1 MHRITL
7 AIALPLLLSACGNS
21 DARKLEAGAPF
32 TMTEIARFDEPW
44 AMVFLPD
51 GRALVTEKA
60 GELILWSGKG
70 PTKVSVSG
78 TPKPV
83 YGGQGGLGDVI
94 LHPQFATNGI
104 IYLSWIEG
112 ERGGLGAV
120 VGRAKLVEEGGAAR
134 IEDIS
139 IVWRQAP
146 KVSGRGHFGHRIAFG
161 PDGMLYIS
169 SGERQ
174 KFDPAQDMSVNL
186 GKVIRLK
193 DDGSIPSDNPFHA
206 KGGVT
211 AQIWSLGHRNPLGLA
226 FAPDGTLWD
235 SEMGPAGG
243 DELNLVKR
251 AANYGYPKVSNGS
264 HYDGR
269 DIPDHSP
276 ADGFAAP
283 KAWWNPSIS
292 PGSLMIYSGS
302 MFPQWKGD
310 AFIGALSGAA
320 LIRVDLNGENAA
332 KADAWD
338 MEMRVRE
345 VEQGPD
351 GAIWLLEDGD
361 NGRLLRLTAK
371 ASPADK

>member
-1 MHRITL
+1 MRPALTL
-7 AIALPLLLSACGNS
+7 LLPALLLSGCGSS
-21 DARKLEAGAPF
+21 DARKIGVDAPF
-32 TMTEIARFDEPW
+32 AVTEIARFNEPW
-44 AMVFLPD
+44 AMAFLPD
-51 GRALVTEKA
+51 GRALISEKA
-60 GELILWSGKG
+60 GALVLWNGKG
-70 PTKVSVSG
+70 PAKVMVSG
-78 TPKPV
+78 IPKPA
-83 YGGQGGLGDVI
+83 YGGQGGFGDVV
-94 LHPQFATNGI
+94 LHPQFAINGM
-104 IYLSWIEG
+104 IYLSWVEG

-120 VGRAKLVEEGGAAR
+120 VGRAKLVEDGGSAKIEGL
-134 IEDIS
+134 S

-174 KFDPAQDMSVNL
+174 KFDPAQDMSGNL
-186 GKVIRLK
+186 GKVVRLK
-193 DDGSIPSDNPFHA
+193 DDGSVPGDNPFYS

-269 DIPDHSP
+269 DIPDHS
-276 ADGFAAP
+276 ASDGFAAP

-302 MFPQWKGD
+302 MFPLWKGD
-310 AFIGALSGAA
+310 AFIGALSGES

-338 MEMRVRE
+338 MNMRVRE

-361 NGRLLRLTAK
+361 NGRLLRLSAK
-371 ASPADK
+371 G

>member
-1 MHRITL
+1 MRPAL
-7 AIALPLLLSACGNS
+7 SLLLLPLLLSGCGSS
-21 DARKLEAGAPF
+21 DARKASGVGTPF
-32 TMTEIARFDEPW
+32 TVTEIARFNEPW
-44 AMVFLPD
+44 AMTFLPD
-51 GRALVTEKA
+51 GRALVSEKA
-60 GELILWSGKG
+60 GALILWNGK
-70 PTKVSVSG
+70 TKAKTSVADIPGSA
-78 TPKPV
+78 
-83 YGGQGGLGDVI
+83 YGGQGGFGDVV
-94 LHPQFATNGI
+94 LHPQFVSNGM
-104 IYLSWIEG
+104 IYLSWV
-112 ERGGLGAV
+112 ERGREGLGAV
-120 VGRAKLVEEGGAAR
+120 VGRAKLVESGSTAR
-134 IEDIS
+134 IEGLS
-139 IVWRQAP
+139 IIWRQAP

-174 KFDPAQDMSVNL
+174 KFDPAQDMGGNL
-186 GKVIRLK
+186 GKVVRLK
-193 DDGSIPSDNPFHA
+193 DDGSIPGDNPFYA

-251 AANYGYPKVSNGS
+251 GANYGYPTVSNGS

-283 KAWWNPSIS
+283 KAWWNPAIS

-332 KADAWD
+332 KADSWD
-338 MEMRVRE
+338 MDTRVRE

-361 NGRLLRLTAK
+361 DGRLLRLAAK
-371 ASPADK
+371 G

>member
-1 MHRITL
+1 MRNTL
-7 AIALPLLLSACGNS
+7 TLLLPALLLSACGSS
-21 DARKLEAGAPF
+21 DARKPDAGAPF
-32 TMTEIARFDEPW
+32 AITEIARFNEPW
-44 AMVFLPD
+44 AMAFLPD
-51 GRALVTEKA
+51 GRALISEKA
-60 GELILWSGKG
+60 GALVIWNGKAK
-70 PTKVSVSG
+70 TKTNVADIPGSA
-78 TPKPV
+78 
-83 YGGQGGLGDVI
+83 YGGQGGFGDVV
-94 LHPQFATNGI
+94 LHPQFATNGM
-104 IYLSWIEG
+104 IYMSWIERDR
-112 ERGGLGAV
+112 EGLGAV
-120 VGRAKLVEEGGAAR
+120 VGRAKLVENGGSAKIEGL
-134 IEDIS
+134 S

-174 KFDPAQDMSVNL
+174 KFDPAQDMSGNL
-186 GKVIRLK
+186 GKVVRLK
-193 DDGSIPSDNPFHA
+193 DDGSVPGDNPFYS

-283 KAWWNPSIS
+283 KSWWNPSIS

-302 MFPQWKGD
+302 MFPLWKGD
-310 AFIGALSGAA
+310 AFIGALGGEA

-338 MEMRVRE
+338 MNMRVRE

-361 NGRLLRLTAK
+361 DGRLLRLAAK
-371 ASPADK
+371 G